1 MTGQMGLRLTHI
13 STLSRPP
20 AQSGSYERASR
31 VVERGIIKRTEY
43 RSPAGESAAYLEEAV
58 KMMPQIDMLL
68 AEKKVWV
75 SPVSA
80 L

>member
-1 MTGQMGLRLTHI
+1 
-13 STLSRPP
+13 
-20 AQSGSYERASR
+20 

-75 SPVSA
+75 SLVSA
-80 L
+80 FQ